1 MSGEREGLTRM
12 KITVIGAGNVGA
24 TCAQRI
30 AEGGLGDVV
39 LVDIVEGMPQGKALD
54 MLQSGPI
61 MGHSQ
66 SLVGT
71 NGYEETAG
79 SDVVVMTAGIA
90 RKPGMSRDDLLKVN
104 AEIVHDAITEAHKA
118 SPNAVLLMVT
128 NPLDVM
134 CEAAYRVVG
143 GDSARVF
150 GMAGVLD
157 CARISTFVALELG
170 ISPED
175 VQAMVLG
182 GHGDTMVP
190 LPRFTTVSG
199 VPITCLLEADVID
212 RLVQR
217 TRDGGAEIVALL
229 KTGSAYYAPAAAVYQ
244 MVDAIVNDKKRLLP
258 AAARLT
264 GEYGITGQY
273 LGVPVLLGRGGV
285 AKIVELPLTEDELA
299 ALHTSAGHV
308 RDTVAKLG

>member
-1 MSGEREGLTRM
+1 M

-30 AEGGLGDVV
+30 AEGGLADVV

-61 MGHSQ
+61 MGHSC
-66 SLVGT
+66 SVTGT
-71 NGYEETAG
+71 NGYDETVG
-79 SDVVVMTAGIA
+79 SNVVVMTGGIA

-104 AEIVHDAITEAHKA
+104 AEIVHNAITEAHRA
-118 SPNAVLLMVT
+118 SPGAVFLIVT

-143 GDSARVF
+143 GCPARVL

-157 CARISTFVALELG
+157 SARFRTFIALELG
-170 ISPED
+170 VSPED

-190 LPRFTTVSG
+190 LPRFSTVSG
-199 VPITCLLEADVID
+199 VPITCLLDEETIA

-244 MVDAIVNDKKRLLP
+244 MVDAIVSDKKRLLP

-264 GEYGITGQY
+264 GQYGLSDQY
-273 LGVPVLLGRGGV
+273 LGVPALLGKGGV
-285 AKIVELPLTEDELA
+285 DKIVELPLTEDELA
-299 ALHTSAGHV
+299 ALHASAAHV
-308 RDTVAKLG
+308 RETVGKLG